1 MNVLIAPD
9 KFKGSLSAVEVCEA
23 IQAGIH
29 RFNPDVKIDVN
40 PLADGGEGSLEVVT
54 QTFQSVSE
62 NVDLQK
68 ITLTV
73 ADPLMRPIEAEYII
87 TQETAYIEM
96 SAASG
101 LVLLAE
107 SERNC
112 MNTTTFGTG
121 EMILDAIRRGVRD
134 IVLFIGGSAT
144 NDMGIGMASALGYRF
159 LDVDKNP
166 IIPVGKNLS
175 EIKFIDNKNS
185 LLSLANVSV
194 RVLCDVTNP
203 LYGTQGAAYTYA
215 RQKGAN
221 DEEIEHLDKG
231 LRNIAEVLKAQD
243 YPDIADLEGAGA
255 AGGMGGGAVAFLSAK
270 IVSGTR
276 FFIELT
282 DLETKIQEADLVI
295 TGEGKFDE
303 QTLQGKVINGI
314 TELAHKH
321 DVPVMVICGASEMD
335 GEKMGIKKVYSVM
348 DISSSVEEA
357 MRDAKEKVSDL
368 AFQMMREL

>member
-1 MNVLIAPD
+1 MTILIAPD

-23 IQAGIH
+23 IQVGIH
-29 RFNPDVKIDVN
+29 RFNSDIKININ
-40 PLADGGEGSLEVVT
+40 PLADGGEGSLKILQQYIDSQKVT
-54 QTFQSVSE
+54 LS
-62 NVDLQK
+62 
-68 ITLTV
+68 V
-73 ADPLMRPIEAEYII
+73 ADPLMRPIQAEYLIA
-87 TQETAYIEM
+87 QQTAYIEM
-96 SAASG
+96 FAASG

-121 EMILDAIRRGVRD
+121 EMILDAIRRGIRD

-144 NDMGIGMASALGYRF
+144 NDVGIGMASALGYRF
-159 LDVDKNP
+159 LDADKNP
-166 IIPVGKNLS
+166 IHPIGKNLS
-175 EIKFIDNKNS
+175 KIKFIDNKNS
-185 LLSLANVSV
+185 LLNLAEVSV

-231 LRNIAEVLKAQD
+231 LRNIAEVLKAND
-243 YPDIADLEGAGA
+243 YPDVADLEGAGA
-255 AGGMGGGAVAFLSAK
+255 AGGMGGGAVAFLGAK
-270 IVSGTR
+270 MVSGIN

-282 DLETKIQEADLVI
+282 DLEAKIQEADLVI

-314 TELAHKH
+314 TELAQKH
-321 DVPVMVICGASEMD
+321 DVPVVVICGVSEMD

-368 AFQMMREL
+368 AFQMMKDNML